1 MHQSAKVASRLL
13 SLLLIVSKTGNVEIA
28 NKLLE
33 NGANLNLKDNKKE
46 TAIMKGLIDF
56 KLIISTRHNI

>member
-1 MHQSAKVASRLL
+1 MHQSAKVAPRLL
-13 SLLLIVSKTGNVEIA
+13 SLKLIVSKTGNVEIA

>member
-33 NGANLNLKDNKKE
+33 NGANLSLKDNKKE

>member
-1 MHQSAKVASRLL
+1 MHQSAKVAPRLL
-13 SLLLIVSKTGNVEIA
+13 SLKLIVSKTGNVEIA

-33 NGANLNLKDNKKE
+33 NGANLSLKDNKKE